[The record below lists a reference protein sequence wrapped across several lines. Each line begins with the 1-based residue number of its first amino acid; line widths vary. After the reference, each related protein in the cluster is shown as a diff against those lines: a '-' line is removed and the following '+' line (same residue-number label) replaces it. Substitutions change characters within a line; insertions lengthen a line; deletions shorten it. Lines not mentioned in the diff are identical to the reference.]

1 MTTLFRREL
10 DMSFWIKELIDDAK
24 KNAPDVYIEL
34 GLDAV
39 EYDDINFF
47 IDYCTFDH
55 PTLDIDYL
63 DIDHVESVVD
73 YLLNEFYE
81 NPNSVQAKNVKEFS
95 NRWKLDVFSLSLK
108 N

>member
-1 MTTLFRREL
+1 
-10 DMSFWIKELIDDAK
+10 MSFWIKELIDDAK

-95 NRWKLDVFSLSLK
+95 KRWNIKPAYKRLV
-108 N
+108 NGTVTYHG